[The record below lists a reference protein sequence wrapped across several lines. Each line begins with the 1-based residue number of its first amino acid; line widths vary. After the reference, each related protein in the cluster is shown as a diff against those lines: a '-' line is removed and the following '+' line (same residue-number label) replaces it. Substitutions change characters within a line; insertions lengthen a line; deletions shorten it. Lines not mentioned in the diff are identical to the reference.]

1 MISWQSVIF
10 NGFWVLG
17 LALMLAAFSYHYWL
31 AGQENRQLR
40 LQLSERGF
48 LRPIWLGLLF
58 IGIGLIGTSRQSWE
72 MAIWGILT
80 LIALVFLI
88 GLFRQSIV

>member
-17 LALMLAAFSYHYWL
+17 LALMLTAISYHYWL

-40 LQLSERGF
+40 LQWSEPGF
-48 LRPIWLGLLF
+48 LRPIWLGLFF
-58 IGIGLIGTSRQSWE
+58 IGIGLIGTSRHSWE
-72 MAIWGILT
+72 MAMWGVLS

-88 GLFRQSIV
+88 DLFR

>member
-1 MISWQSVIF
+1 MINWQSVIL
-10 NGFWVLG
+10 NSFWVLG
-17 LALMLAAFSYHYWL
+17 LALVLAASSYHYWL

-58 IGIGLIGTSRQSWE
+58 IGIGLIGTSQQSWE
-72 MAIWGILT
+72 IAIWGVLT
-80 LIALVFLI
+80 LIALLFLI
-88 GLFRQSIV
+88 GLFR

>member
-17 LALMLAAFSYHYWL
+17 LALMLAAISYHSWL
-31 AGQENRQLR
+31 AEQENRKLR

-58 IGIGLIGTSRQSWE
+58 IGIGLIGTSQQSWE
-72 MAIWGILT
+72 MAIWGFIT
-80 LIALVFLI
+80 LIGLVILI
-88 GLFRQSIV
+88 GLFR

>member
-17 LALMLAAFSYHYWL
+17 LSLMLAALSYHSWL
-31 AGQENRQLR
+31 AGQNNRQLR

-48 LRPIWLGLLF
+48 LRPIWLGLFF
-58 IGIGLIGTSRQSWE
+58 IGIGLIGTSQQSWE
-72 MAIWGILT
+72 MAIWVVLT

-88 GLFRQSIV
+88 GLFSN